1 MSDFN
6 HYDTLKVSN
15 NASLAEIKQAYR
27 RLVKIFHPD
36 SNQEITDNEQIIRV
50 NAAYEVLSGG
60 KSRFNYDEKLRHSQQ
75 KFHQVRQKRARMVTF
90 SL

>member
-15 NASLAEIKQAYR
+15 NASQAEIKQAYR

-36 SNQEITDNEQIIRV
+36 INQEITDNEEIIRV
-50 NAAYEVLSGG
+50 NAAYEVLSDS
-60 KSRFNYDEKLRHSQQ
+60 KSRLNYDQE
-75 KFHQVRQKRARMVTF
+75 
-90 SL
+90 